1 MREAWRCCGEVPE
14 IDAGVQRSRQG
25 LGCIEERYA
34 ERVRE
39 ALGAE
44 DFEEAEGLVG
54 ELSELN
60 PRPDRMRELEAEI
73 ARAPRTW
80 CASRAG
86 VSRWG
91 VVESEAG
98 RDDDEGRHRVCV
110 DDFSMGKHEVP
121 RGSLAASWR
130 RRGIRRRIRVG
141 RMRVAG
147 GRGVRVGTGGTLDFA
162 GESASRGVC
171 ELGGCAGVCAVAV
184 GGDGGRSYRL
194 PTEVEWEYAARAG
207 TRGAISPDRHGESH
221 SPRRIPDTVA
231 STACYR
237 RAQPARSSRESHAI
251 FHVSERCRRT
261 LHRASRPFR
270 VPRSTLHA
278 RRKTHGRVPGSRQP
292 TVDEIF
298 HVSCGEWAE

>member
-1 MREAWRCCGEVPE
+1 MLARCDGHVEEGRLREAWRCCGEVPE
-14 IDAGVQRSRQG
+14 TDAGVQRSRQG

-110 DDFSMGKHEVP
+110 
-121 RGSLAASWR
+121 
-130 RRGIRRRIRVG
+130 
-141 RMRVAG
+141 
-147 GRGVRVGTGGTLDFA
+147 
-162 GESASRGVC
+162 
-171 ELGGCAGVCAVAV
+171 
-184 GGDGGRSYRL
+184 
-194 PTEVEWEYAARAG
+194 
-207 TRGAISPDRHGESH
+207 
-221 SPRRIPDTVA
+221 
-231 STACYR
+231 
-237 RAQPARSSRESHAI
+237 
-251 FHVSERCRRT
+251 
-261 LHRASRPFR
+261 
-270 VPRSTLHA
+270 
-278 RRKTHGRVPGSRQP
+278 
-292 TVDEIF
+292 
-298 HVSCGEWAE
+298 